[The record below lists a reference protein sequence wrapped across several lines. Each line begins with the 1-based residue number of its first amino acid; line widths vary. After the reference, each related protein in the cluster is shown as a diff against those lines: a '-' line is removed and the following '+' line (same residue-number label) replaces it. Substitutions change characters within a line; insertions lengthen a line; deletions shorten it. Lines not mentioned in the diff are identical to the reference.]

1 MTYTPRMTDEQREAM
16 IARFPETRTEVLAEE
31 FGVCYRTVCRWAVE
45 LGLKKTRRFRTAA
58 SAAARTACTKRYYG
72 QPPKRFQ
79 SQVTDNE
86 AFMRQHFATTMN
98 DVLARLLGVNERT
111 IRRWAQDL
119 GLRKDMRVII
129 QKRYSMKAKNQTKGQ
144 AIPADIYEQL
154 ERLAYQVI
162 IRLCEN
168 RLEQLDSVTVEEAMQ
183 TVRQQPEAKPKKP
196 LPTIKTVSRE
206 YDAATDTVRVQCE
219 VAPAHQ
225 PSAVKPAVN
234 KKKGRGPSISKETA
248 NRIVELYR
256 QGVIIAE
263 IQKQLGIKA
272 KSTIFYYLRKN
283 GIEPHRV
290 KDITKHKEET
300 PADSEQE

>member
-16 IARFPETRTEVLAEE
+16 IARFPETRTEILAEE

-58 SAAARTACTKRYYG
+58 SAAARTVCTKHYYG

-98 DVLARLLGVNERT
+98 GELARLLGVNERT
-111 IRRWAQDL
+111 IRRWSQDL

-168 RLEQLDSVTVEEAMQ
+168 RLEQLDSMTVEEAMQ
-183 TVRQQPEAKPKKP
+183 TIGQQPEAKTQDSQPDSQ
-196 LPTIKTVSRE
+196 PTHE
-206 YDAATDTVRVQCE
+206 PQAAE
-219 VAPAHQ
+219 
-225 PSAVKPAVN
+225 PAVN

-256 QGVIIAE
+256 QGIIIAE

-300 PADSEQE
+300 PADGDQE

>member
-1 MTYTPRMTDEQREAM
+1 MTYTPTMTDEQREAM

-31 FGVCYRTVCRWAVE
+31 FGVCYRTVCRWAVK

-58 SAAARTACTKRYYG
+58 SAAAKKAYLEHYNE

-98 DVLARLLGVNERT
+98 GVLARLLGVNERT
-111 IRRWAQDL
+111 IRRWSQDL
-119 GLRKDMRVII
+119 GLRKDMSVIY
-129 QKRYSMKAKNQTKGQ
+129 QNRKFMKTKNQTKGQ

-168 RLEQLDSVTVEEAMQ
+168 RLKQLDSVTVEDVMQ
-183 TVRQQPEAKPKKP
+183 T
-196 LPTIKTVSRE
+196 IG
-206 YDAATDTVRVQCE
+206 
-219 VAPAHQ
+219 HQ

-248 NRIVELYR
+248 SRIVELYQ
-256 QGVIIAE
+256 QGAIIAE

-283 GIEPHRV
+283 GIKPHRV

-300 PADSEQE
+300 PADVEQE

>member
-1 MTYTPRMTDEQREAM
+1 MTYTTRMTDEQREAM
-16 IARFPETRTEVLAEE
+16 IARFPETRTEILAEE

-58 SAAARTACTKRYYG
+58 SAAARTVCTKRYYG
-72 QPPKRFQ
+72 QPPKPFQ
-79 SQVTDNE
+79 SQMTDNE
-86 AFMRQHFATTMN
+86 AFMRQHFATTKN
-98 DVLARLLGVNERT
+98 GVLARLLGVNERT
-111 IRRWAQDL
+111 IRRWSQDL

-168 RLEQLDSVTVEEAMQ
+168 RLEQLDSVTVEEAMR
-183 TVRQQPEAKPKKP
+183 TVGQQPEAKPQAEAKP
-196 LPTIKTVSRE
+196 ADE
-206 YDAATDTVRVQCE
+206 
-219 VAPAHQ
+219 

-263 IQKQLGIKA
+263 IQKQLGIKS
-272 KSTIFYYLRKN
+272 KSTIFYFLRKN

>member
-31 FGVCYRTVCRWAVE
+31 FGVCYRTVCRWAVK
-45 LGLKKTRRFRTAA
+45 LGLKKTRRFRAA
-58 SAAARTACTKRYYG
+58 SSAAARTVSTKRYYG
-72 QPPKRFQ
+72 QPPKPFQ
-79 SQVTDNE
+79 SQLTDNE

-98 DVLARLLGVNERT
+98 GVLARLLGVNERT
-111 IRRWAQDL
+111 IRRWSQDL
-119 GLRKDMRVII
+119 GLRKDMRVIY

-183 TVRQQPEAKPKKP
+183 TVEQQPEAKPADEP
-196 LPTIKTVSRE
+196 LP
-206 YDAATDTVRVQCE
+206 
-219 VAPAHQ
+219 VASELPT
-225 PSAVKPAVN
+225 
-234 KKKGRGPSISKETA
+234 KKGKHSRKISEETA

-256 QGVIIAE
+256 QGATVDE
-263 IQKQLGIKA
+263 IKQYLGT
-272 KSTIFYYLRKN
+272 KSANSIYRYLRKN

-300 PADSEQE
+300 PVDSEQE

>member
-1 MTYTPRMTDEQREAM
+1 MTDEQREAM

-31 FGVCYRTVCRWAVE
+31 FGVCYRTVCRWAVK
-45 LGLKKTRRFRTAA
+45 LGLKKTRRFRAA
-58 SAAARTACTKRYYG
+58 SSAAARTVSTKRYYG
-72 QPPKRFQ
+72 QPPKPFQ

-98 DVLARLLGVNERT
+98 DALARLLGVNERT
-111 IRRWAQDL
+111 IRRWSQDL

-129 QKRYSMKAKNQTKGQ
+129 QKQYSMKTKNQTKGK

-183 TVRQQPEAKPKKP
+183 TIGQQPEAKPQAEAKP
-196 LPTIKTVSRE
+196 ADETLPAASELPT
-206 YDAATDTVRVQCE
+206 
-219 VAPAHQ
+219 
-225 PSAVKPAVN
+225 
-234 KKKGRGPSISKETA
+234 KKGRRLKEPISEETA

-256 QGVIIAE
+256 HGAIIAE
-263 IQKQLGIKA
+263 IQKQLGIKSP
-272 KSTIFYYLRKN
+272 KTIYRYLRKN

-290 KDITKHKEET
+290 KDITNHKEET
-300 PADSEQE
+300 PADGDRE

>member
-1 MTYTPRMTDEQREAM
+1 MTYTPRMTDEQRDAM
-16 IARFPETRTEVLAEE
+16 IARFPETRTEVLAGE
-31 FGVCYRTVCRWAVE
+31 FGVCYRTVCRWAVK
-45 LGLKKTRRFRTAA
+45 LGLKKTRRFRTSA
-58 SAAARTACTKRYYG
+58 SAAARKACLKHYNG

-98 DVLARLLGVNERT
+98 GVLARLLGVNERT
-111 IRRWAQDL
+111 IRRWSQDL

-168 RLEQLDSVTVEEAMQ
+168 RLEQLGSVTVEEAMQ
-183 TVRQQPEAKPKKP
+183 TVGQQPEAKPQA
-196 LPTIKTVSRE
+196 E
-206 YDAATDTVRVQCE
+206 
-219 VAPAHQ
+219 
-225 PSAVKPAVN
+225 VKPADEPLPVEPAV
-234 KKKGRGPSISKETA
+234 KKGRGPSISKETV

-263 IQKQLGIKA
+263 IQKQLGVKA

-290 KDITKHKEET
+290 KDITKHKT
-300 PADSEQE
+300 PADGEQE

>member
-16 IARFPETRTEVLAEE
+16 IARFPETRTEVLAGE

-45 LGLKKTRRFRTAA
+45 LGLKKTRRFRAA
-58 SAAARTACTKRYYG
+58 SSAAARTACTKRYYG
-72 QPPKRFQ
+72 QPPKPFQ

-98 DVLARLLGVNERT
+98 GELAQLLGVNERT
-111 IRRWAQDL
+111 IRRWSQDL
-119 GLRKDMRVII
+119 GLRKDMRVIY
-129 QKRYSMKAKNQTKGQ
+129 QKRYSMKTKNQTKGQ

-183 TVRQQPEAKPKKP
+183 TIGQQPEAKPADEP
-196 LPTIKTVSRE
+196 LP
-206 YDAATDTVRVQCE
+206 AASELTTKEDRRSTE
-219 VAPAHQ
+219 P
-225 PSAVKPAVN
+225 
-234 KKKGRGPSISKETA
+234 ISEETA

-256 QGVIIAE
+256 QGSTIAE
-263 IQKQLGIKA
+263 IKQYLGIKSA
-272 KSTIFYYLRKN
+272 NSIYKYLRKN

-290 KDITKHKEET
+290 KDITKHKE
-300 PADSEQE
+300 D